1 MEDKKNIFKFI
12 RIYFLIIILF
22 LYSSNN
28 FSIIKTSK
36 ASETNT
42 IFVGG
47 TGDKNYSKIQDAID
61 NSKENDTIFVFEGIY
76 NESIVVNKSINL
88 IGSNKNNVAINGT
101 NNLYVIL
108 IKSSYVN
115 ISRFTILG
123 GKIGIFVS
131 GQEFLFNNFS
141 GNNISNNSEGIRF
154 VNTSNNKIF
163 NNIIQSHNNFGIVFY
178 ESCNNTIYN
187 NLLIN
192 NGKAIFLNQWS
203 DINIIQK
210 NNLTEN
216 DLGVSLDF
224 SFYNLVTENYIGN
237 NSYGIYLTNSKFNNI
252 TNNNIEFNNE
262 CGIYSSNSDEN
273 VILPNVFLKNK
284 QDIMLDTK
292 LPEIKTPGFELLL
305 FFVAIILFLCFKKYI

>member
-1 MEDKKNIFKFI
+1 MEVKKNIFKYS
-12 RIYFLIIILF
+12 RIYFIIIILF

-61 NSKENDTIFVFEGIY
+61 NSKENDTIFVFDGIY

-88 IGSNKNNVAINGT
+88 FGLKKNNVTINGT
-101 NNLYVIL
+101 DNLYVFL

-115 ISRFTILG
+115 ISGFNILG

-141 GNNISNNSEGIRF
+141 GNNISNNTEGIRF
-154 VNTSNNKIF
+154 VNTSNHKIF
-163 NNIIQSHNNFGIVFY
+163 NNIIQSHSNFGIVFY
-178 ESCNNTIYN
+178 ESCNNTVYN

-203 DINIIQK
+203 DINIIKK

-216 DLGVSLDF
+216 DLCVSLDF

-273 VILPNVFLKNK
+273 VISPNVFLKNS
-284 QDIMLDTK
+284 QDIMIDTK
-292 LPEIKTPGFELLL
+292 LPEIKTPGFEFLL
-305 FFVAIILFLCFKKYI
+305 FFVAIFLFLCFKIYI

>member
-1 MEDKKNIFKFI
+1 MQVKKNIFKYS

-22 LYSSNN
+22 LNSSNN

-36 ASETNT
+36 ASETDT

-47 TGDKNYSKIQDAID
+47 NGDKNYSKIQDAID
-61 NSKENDTIFVFEGIY
+61 DSKENDTIFVFEGIY

-88 IGSNKNNVAINGT
+88 IGLNKDNVAINGT
-101 NNLYVIL
+101 DNLYVFL

-115 ISRFTILG
+115 ISGFTILG

-131 GQEFLFNNFS
+131 GEEFLFNNFS
-141 GNNISNNSEGIRF
+141 GNNISNSTEGIRF

-163 NNIIQSHNNFGIVFY
+163 NNIIQSHSNFGIVFY

-192 NGKAIFLNQWS
+192 NGKAIFLNRWS

-273 VILPNVFLKNK
+273 VISPNVFLKNS
-284 QDIMLDTK
+284 QDIMIDTK
-292 LPEIKTPGFELLL
+292 LPEIKTPGFEFLL
-305 FFVAIILFLCFKKYI
+305 FFVAIFLFLCFKKYI

>member
-1 MEDKKNIFKFI
+1 MEVKKNIFKYS
-12 RIYFLIIILF
+12 RIYFIIIILF

-61 NSKENDTIFVFEGIY
+61 NSKENDTIFVFDGIY
-76 NESIVVNKSINL
+76 NESISINL
-88 IGSNKNNVAINGT
+88 FGLKKNNVTINGT
-101 NNLYVIL
+101 DNLYVFL

-115 ISRFTILG
+115 ISGFNILG

-141 GNNISNNSEGIRF
+141 GNNISNNTEGIRF
-154 VNTSNNKIF
+154 VNTSNHKIF
-163 NNIIQSHNNFGIVFY
+163 NNIIQSHSNFGIVFY
-178 ESCNNTIYN
+178 ESCNNTVYN

-203 DINIIQK
+203 DINIIKK

-216 DLGVSLDF
+216 DLCVSLDF

-252 TNNNIEFNNE
+252 TNNNIEFNN
-262 CGIYSSNSDEN
+262 
-273 VILPNVFLKNK
+273 
-284 QDIMLDTK
+284 
-292 LPEIKTPGFELLL
+292 FEFLL
-305 FFVAIILFLCFKKYI
+305 FFVAIFLFLCFKKYI

>member
-1 MEDKKNIFKFI
+1 MEVKKNIFKYS
-12 RIYFLIIILF
+12 RIYFIIIILF

-61 NSKENDTIFVFEGIY
+61 NSKENDTIFVFDGIY

-88 IGSNKNNVAINGT
+88 FGLKKNNVTINGT
-101 NNLYVIL
+101 DNLYVFL

-115 ISRFTILG
+115 ISGFNILG

-141 GNNISNNSEGIRF
+141 GNNISNNSECIRF

-163 NNIIQSHNNFGIVFY
+163 DNIIQSQSNFGIILY
-178 ESCNNTIYN
+178 ESCNNTISEN
-187 NLLIN
+187 FLVD
-192 NGKAIFLNQWS
+192 NGKAISINKWS
-203 DINIIQK
+203 DNNEIYK

-216 DLGVSLDF
+216 EFGISFDF
-224 SFYNLVTENYIGN
+224 SYNNLVFENYIRN
-237 NSYGIYLTNSKFNNI
+237 NSYGVYLTNSKINNI
-252 TNNNIEFNNE
+252 TNNYIQFNQK
-262 CGIYSSNSDEN
+262 CGIFSSNSDDN
-273 VILPNVFLKNK
+273 IIKPNNFLENK
-284 QDIMLDTK
+284 QDIQLDAK
-292 LPEIKTPGFELLL
+292 PPEIKASGFEFLLL
-305 FFVAIILFLCFKKYI
+305 FVAIFLIICAKKFI